1 MAKNEEIVS
10 DLRNKLQTS
19 FYIMERLENGEPI
32 PENLIITAKSNIA
45 EIEKLLSEIEVVKII
60 QSNYERSL

>member
-1 MAKNEEIVS
+1 MPKNEEIALELS
-10 DLRNKLQTS
+10 NKLQTS
-19 FYIMERLENGEPI
+19 FYIMERLESGKPI
-32 PENLIITAKSNIA
+32 PENLINTAKNNIA